1 MVSSSLWSYARNG
14 GLTDRVDG
22 EPSPREDPDGRH
34 LLGHVRVELV
44 RSFVPFQGVQTAP
57 FQIVVALEQ
66 GIRTDPH
73 VFRHRHAADP
83 QRPRATCQFK
93 QLVNSFSNC
102 ELISI
107 SPDGSIDCPLAHTH
121 THTQT
126 HTHTCSSILIDG
138 NHKFRWYKRSI
149 EIWCYESI
157 LWRVEFHPEKR
168 GESRN
173 KNKKQTKT
181 TRNIKLK

>member
-121 THTQT
+121 THT
-126 HTHTCSSILIDG
+126 HTPVPPFWLTETINFDDINDRLKSDAMNRSSGALSSIRR
-138 NHKFRWYKRSI
+138 NAENP
-149 EIWCYESI
+149 EI
-157 LWRVEFHPEKR
+157 KT
-168 GESRN
+168 
-173 KNKKQTKT
+173 KNKRKQRAT
-181 TRNIKLK
+181 